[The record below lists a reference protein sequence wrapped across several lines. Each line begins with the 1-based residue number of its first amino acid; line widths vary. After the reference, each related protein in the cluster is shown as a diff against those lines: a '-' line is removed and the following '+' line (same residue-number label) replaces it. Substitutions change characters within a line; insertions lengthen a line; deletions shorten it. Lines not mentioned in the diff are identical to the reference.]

1 MKELDPRSKL
11 LMVICISTLA
21 IVYQDPL
28 RLMYLTF
35 FTLMVFFLVT
45 PDFKKG
51 LRPLEK
57 ILPLMLVLF
66 LVQCLFT
73 WKGRPLLTVQGIRIV
88 TDLGLTMGVV
98 VVLRIMVII
107 LAGMI
112 LLSSSERDFL
122 LALVQWKVPYEIAFM
137 VMVGLHLSRS

>member
-98 VVLRIMVII
+98 VVLRIMV
-107 LAGMI
+107 LS
-112 LLSSSERDFL
+112 LSSLFRRMPCFL
-122 LALVQWKVPYEIAFM
+122 M
-137 VMVGLHLSRS
+137 S